1 MSFESKLWIQKL
13 VNFLRVSQPFFFE
26 DSFKLAQTDPMISD
40 SGSGIDP
47 QGLANS
53 SLFEIVRQHFKH
65 VTIFT
70 ETSFFVNSCQQA
82 GSTLQ

>member
-1 MSFESKLWIQKL
+1 MDTKAGEL
-13 VNFLRVSQPFFFE
+13 LRVSQPFLFE

-53 SLFEIVRQHFKH
+53 SLFEIVRQGFKY
-65 VTIFT
+65 VTVFT
-70 ETSFFVNSCQQA
+70 ETSFFVNSCQQP